1 VITVLSGGNIS
12 PVNGSFQI
20 SLTIVNVVQILL
32 RVIWIIDNQSATQ
45 PIAVLVLEVAVIP
58 VCPLSKQG
66 SELVDTLRHE
76 QKEIPFGP
84 GQ

>member
-1 VITVLSGGNIS
+1 MITVLSGGNIS

-66 SELVDTLRHE
+66 SELGDTLRHE